1 MTRGLSTE
9 LPTKLP
15 KRFQRG
21 VIWKLDRRCKVVR
34 EVAGDLMALWRDL
47 GGYESLSHQQLVLT
61 ERVAFIRYRVLV
73 FESAVLS
80 GKEPPFDEGTYSNLA
95 NVLMGHLKTLGLA
108 RRAKPTDGLQAR
120 LDRYAAS

>member
-1 MTRGLSTE
+1 MTRGVSTD

-15 KRFQRG
+15 AKFQRG
-21 VIWKLDRRCKVVR
+21 AVWQLDRRCKVVR
-34 EVAGDLMALWRDL
+34 EVAGGLMALWQDL
-47 GGYESLSHQQLVLT
+47 GGYESLSHQQRILC
-61 ERVAFIRYRVLV
+61 ERTAFIHHRVIA

-108 RRAKPTDGLQAR
+108 RRAKPAEGLQAYLAR
-120 LDRYAAS
+120 GAS